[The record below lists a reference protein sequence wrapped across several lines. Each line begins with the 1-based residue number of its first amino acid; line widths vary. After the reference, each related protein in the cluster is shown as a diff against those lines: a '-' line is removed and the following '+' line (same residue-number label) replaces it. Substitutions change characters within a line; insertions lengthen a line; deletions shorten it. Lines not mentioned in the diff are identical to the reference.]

1 MRLGRTRSTGQR
13 NACQAR
19 ARPASDHPGVNN
31 GIQGVPLMNSTQLL
45 GAVSVLVVLA
55 SLGSAYMATRSPARR
70 GVFER
75 SSGILFIAGLALL
88 GFTFP
93 IP

>member
-1 MRLGRTRSTGQR
+1 MRLGRTWNAGQR
-13 NACQAR
+13 DTSQAR
-19 ARPASDHPGVNN
+19 ARPSSDHPGVNN
-31 GIQGVPLMNSTQLL
+31 GIQGVSLMNSTQLL
-45 GAVSVLVVLA
+45 GAASVLVVLA
-55 SLGSAYMATRSPARR
+55 SLGSAYMATCSPTRR